1 LPLRQ
6 RTKGSPMTQ
15 PERSEKDFLVYSG
28 NKVPRV
34 LRLVWTVLILFCV
47 FYLVAYAVPDLKAW
61 LEKLK

>member
-1 LPLRQ
+1 
-6 RTKGSPMTQ
+6 MTQ